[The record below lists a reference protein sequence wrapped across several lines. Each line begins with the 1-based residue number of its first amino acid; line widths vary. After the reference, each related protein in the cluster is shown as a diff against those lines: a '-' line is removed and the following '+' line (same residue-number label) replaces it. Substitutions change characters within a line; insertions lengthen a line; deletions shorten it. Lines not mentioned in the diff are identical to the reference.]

1 MITVL
6 GSMTSAGTRDALADD
21 MFLSMARRSCA
32 AVRDLRSLEAL

>member
-6 GSMTSAGTRDALADD
+6 GSFTSSGERSPQADE

-32 AVRDLRSLEAL
+32 AVRDHRSIEVA